1 MRNQIISKA
10 KQLELSNHPET
21 KKFGKII
28 RKYQNNFQCYYCLD
42 TAQCWKPRNNQAWVR
57 FDGRGS
63 YDIIRCTHC
72 NNGGWVRCSHSN
84 FVCVN
89 GIQLFKRG
97 DTNVDDR
104 INELKNIYRPKI
116 EEPDAEWWLYEK
128 KTICKKTK
136 AVEMQVNIQKLAD
149 IVLSSIRL
157 QAGDLSSIATLAK
170 NLTIDMSSTLT
181 KENDE
186 TEIIRQEKNNKG
198 QDVYLIMRLEKQKK
212 SRNAFGKIFKSIKF
226 TFYVKYMLLIPKNDI
241 AVKKCIEL
249 MNDNIDNRIDDYEF

>member
-1 MRNQIISKA
+1 MKNQIISKA

-28 RKYQNNFQCYYCLD
+28 IKYANNFQCYYCLD
-42 TAQCWKPRNNQAWVR
+42 TAQCWRPRNTQFWASM
-57 FDGRGS
+57 DGRGS
-63 YDIIRCTHC
+63 YDITRCTHC
-72 NNGGWVRCSHSN
+72 NDGGWVRCAHSN

-104 INELKNIYRPKI
+104 INELKNVYRKKI
-116 EEPDAEWWLYEK
+116 EEPEAEWWLYEK
-128 KTICKKTK
+128 KVLFQKTK
-136 AVEMQVNIQKLAD
+136 EVEIQVNVKKLAD

-157 QAGDLSSIATLAK
+157 QVGDLSSIATLAK

-186 TEIIRQEKNNKG
+186 TEVMRQEKNEKG
-198 QDVYLIMRLEKQKK
+198 QTVYLIMRLEKKKKDRTLLGNAFK
-212 SRNAFGKIFKSIKF
+212 SRKF
-226 TFYVKYMLLIPKNDI
+226 TFSAKYMILVPKNDI
-241 AVKKCIEL
+241 AVKKCNEL
-249 MNDNIDNRIDDYEF
+249 MNNEIENRIDNYEF